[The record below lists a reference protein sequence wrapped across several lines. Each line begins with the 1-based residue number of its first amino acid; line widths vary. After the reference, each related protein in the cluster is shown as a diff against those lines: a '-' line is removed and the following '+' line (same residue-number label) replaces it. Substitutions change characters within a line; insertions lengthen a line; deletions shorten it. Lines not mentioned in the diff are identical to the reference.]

1 MNRINQLFKQKP
13 QNILSIYFTA
23 GFPHRDSTSEIIRVL
38 EAAGADM
45 LEIGIP
51 FSDPL
56 ADGPTIQASSQKALE
71 NGMSLALLFEQLED
85 IRKYVDLPLLLM
97 GYLNPVY
104 QFGVEKFCRQ
114 CQACGIDGLII
125 PDLPLDVYESRYQ
138 NCFEKYNLSNIFLV
152 TPETS
157 NERIQKIDAL
167 SNGFIYMVAAS
178 STTGAKK
185 SIAAH
190 QEAYFKRIQAMKL
203 QNPRVIGF
211 GISNNQTFERACN
224 YANGAIIGS
233 AFIDVLTNS
242 QNIAEDIATF
252 ILNIRNG

>member
-1 MNRINQLFKQKP
+1 MNRINQLFKKKP

-23 GFPHRDSTSEIIRVL
+23 GFPYRDATLEIIKAL

-71 NGMSLALLFEQLED
+71 NGMSLALLFEQLAD
-85 IRKYVDLPLLLM
+85 IRKYVDIPLLLM

-114 CQACGIDGLII
+114 CKATGIDGLIL
-125 PDLPLDVYESRYQ
+125 PDLPLDVYETQYQ
-138 NCFEKYNLSNIFLV
+138 NIFEKYELSNIFLI
-152 TPETS
+152 TPETTDS
-157 NERIQKIDAL
+157 RIRKIDAT

-185 SIAAH
+185 NIAAH
-190 QEAYFKRIQAMKL
+190 QEAYFKRIQSMNL
-203 QNPRVIGF
+203 QNPRIIGF
-211 GISNNQTFERACN
+211 GISNNQTFTRACR

-233 AFIDVLTNS
+233 AFIHVLTNS
-242 QNIAEDIATF
+242 QNISEDITTF
-252 ILNIRNG
+252 IRKIRNG